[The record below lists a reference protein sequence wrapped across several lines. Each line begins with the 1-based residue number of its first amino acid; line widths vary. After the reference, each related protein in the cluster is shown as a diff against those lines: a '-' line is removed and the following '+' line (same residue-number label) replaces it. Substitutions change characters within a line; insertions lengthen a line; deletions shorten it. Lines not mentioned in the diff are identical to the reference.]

1 MCQSANH
8 LNREGSHIIGNAA
21 VFKNKLRRNHLCLG
35 TSISLADPAVTEA
48 LCGICDFVWID
59 MEHTT
64 LSLEAVRAHVMATK
78 GSETATLVRVPW
90 NSPVLIKPVLDLGA
104 NGVIVPMVR
113 SAEEAAAAVSAC
125 RYPPLGIRGF
135 GPLRA
140 SNYGRVKARDFCEES
155 DRTLM
160 TVIQIEHIEA
170 VENLDSI
177 LKVPGIQDIMIGPSD
192 LAASMGHLGDTEHPD
207 VVRAMEGVVQKACAA
222 DVNVGLA
229 TGTDPA
235 AIAGWAQKGVRWFAL
250 LNDVMLLLQT
260 VHDCVGL
267 IRTSVSSE
275 SRAGLER
282 TSRNS
287 R

>member
-1 MCQSANH
+1 M
-8 LNREGSHIIGNAA
+8 
-21 VFKNKLRRNHLCLG
+21 FKNKLRRNHLCLG

-64 LSLEAVRAHVMATK
+64 LSLESVRAHVMATK

-177 LKVPGIQDIMIGPSD
+177 LKVPGVQDIMIGPSD
-192 LAASMGHLGDTEHPD
+192 LAASMGHLGDTDHPD
-207 VVRAMEGVVQKACAA
+207 VVRAMEAVVQKACAA

-235 AIAGWAQKGVRWFAL
+235 AIAAWAQKGVRWFAL

-275 SRAGLER
+275 SRAGRER
-282 TSRNS
+282 TTRNS